1 MLRGAAFV
9 SARRQSALGSLAIAQ
24 HGAVA
29 SSQLV
34 ALGFTRHHIRRLCE
48 TGWLHRVHHGVYAVG
63 RRSLSTKGHWMAAV
77 LACRSGAVLSHRS
90 AGALHGLLRNPPR
103 MIEVSAPIKRRIPGI
118 RTHLCQ
124 SLEPADRT
132 VVHGIPCTSVA
143 RTLLDIATVAD
154 RRQLERALD
163 EAEVQRLVTRQG
175 LAELLDRSKGRRGA
189 AQLRAVLAEHDIG
202 TTLTRSDLEELTLA
216 VIRDAG
222 LPRPLVNAAV
232 QGASGR
238 MYEVDFHWPDRAV
251 VLEVD
256 GRKFHATASAIERD
270 RRKEADLTAAGR
282 HVLRS
287 TWRQAV
293 REPEQIARMLRVAL
307 A

>member
-9 SARRQSALGSLAIAQ
+9 SARRHSELGSLAIAQ

-34 ALGFTRHHIRRLCE
+34 ALGFTRHHIRRLSE

-77 LACRSGAVLSHRS
+77 LAGRSGAALSHRS
-90 AGALHGLLRNPPR
+90 AGALHGLLRHPPR
-103 MIEVSAPIKRRIPGI
+103 MIEVTAPIKRRIPGI
-118 RTHLCQ
+118 RIHLCQ
-124 SLEPADRT
+124 CLEPPDRA
-132 VVHGIPCTSVA
+132 VLHRIPCTSVA

-163 EAEVQRLVTRQG
+163 EAETQRLVTYQEIG
-175 LAELLDRSKGRRGA
+175 ELLERSKGRRGA
-189 AQLRAVLAEHDIG
+189 GALRNALNEHEVG
-202 TTLTRSDLEELTLA
+202 TTLTRSDLEERTLA
-216 VIRDAG
+216 VISDAD
-222 LPRPLVNAAV
+222 LPRPLVNADV
-232 QGASGR
+232 TGASGR
-238 MYEVDFHWPDRAV
+238 RYQVDFHWPGHDV
-251 VLEVD
+251 ILETD
-256 GRKFHATASAIERD
+256 GHRFHSTPRAIERD

-293 REPEQIARMLRVAL
+293 HEPEQIARMLRAAL